1 MTKIFIDPGHGG
13 HDPGAVGNG
22 LQEKNVVLDIAKRIE
37 SKLKDY
43 EGVEVRLSR
52 TNDTFVELGERARLA
67 NNWGADY
74 FVSVHVNAGGGR
86 GYEDFV
92 FNGNVSQ
99 ATIAN
104 QNVFNPQ
111 VVRATG
117 FNNRGKKRAN
127 FAVLRQTNMPAI
139 LTENGFIDNS
149 TDANNLKSS
158 AFLDKVANGHV
169 NALIQ
174 IFGLKKKKQT
184 NTSGSTYTVKSGD
197 TLSHIAQRFNTT
209 VDKLVADNNI
219 SNPNLIN
226 IGQKLVVDGSSS
238 ERYYTV
244 KSGDNLSVIARN
256 HGISLDK
263 IKQLNPQIKAPRFII
278 HAGDKVRVK

>member
-37 SKLKDY
+37 TKLKEY

-52 TNDTFVELGERARLA
+52 TNDTFVELSQRAKLA
-67 NNWGADY
+67 NDWKADC

-86 GYEDFV
+86 GYEDFI

-104 QNVFNPQ
+104 QNIFNPQ

-127 FAVLRQTNMPAI
+127 FAVLRQTSMPAI

-149 TDANNLKSS
+149 TDANNLKSN
-158 AFLDKVANGHV
+158 AFLDKVADGHV
-169 NALIQ
+169 NALVQ
-174 IFGLKKKKQT
+174 IFGLKKKQT
-184 NTSGSTYTVKSGD
+184 ETTGSTYTVKSGD

-209 VDKLVADNNI
+209 VDKLVSDNNI
-219 SNPNLIN
+219 SNPNLIRP
-226 IGQKLVVDGSSS
+226 GQKLVVDGKSQ
-238 ERYYTV
+238 EQYYTV

-278 HAGDKVRVK
+278 QPGDKVRVK